1 MDFIGREEE
10 SKAIAYSLE
19 QPGYQGILVSGRR
32 RIGKTELIKHCCLA
46 HFSRF
51 LYYQCTEDGELS
63 NAKELSKVVGDYFS
77 IPSLSFDRVAEA
89 IDFVFS
95 SAEKEEVCFVIDEYP
110 YLQKTVPGLDSLLQ
124 KIIDAHLHSAN
135 LKFFL
140 SGSSVAV
147 MNSLLGE
154 GQPLHRRFQLSL
166 FLKEQDYFD
175 AAQYYPSFSLE
186 DKVRLYSAF
195 GGVPYYLSQID
206 SSLSVKENIILL
218 LSGRFARLGDEATL
232 NLKSELTKISN
243 ANAVFSAIAQGYTRF
258 SDILSQSHLNSSA
271 LLSVVLDSLLQMDLI
286 RKKAPINDENNGQ
299 KFLYSVSDNALAF
312 YYRYVFR
319 NKSAQ
324 AILSDQMF
332 FDTVIADDFESVF
345 VPRAFEELSKEYL
358 ILKNKEGHFNPP
370 FSSIG
375 TFWYN
380 DRKTKKNGQF
390 DVVGKNAKGYSFY
403 EVKFTKNSLDDKAI
417 QNEVAQ
423 LKQAG
428 LPVASIGFI
437 SRSGFALKELY
448 PYSFLTLDDLY
459 SCGQ

>member
-271 LLSVVLDSLLQMDLI
+271 LLSAVLDSLLH
-286 RKKAPINDENNGQ
+286 G
-299 KFLYSVSDNALAF
+299 SH
-312 YYRYVFR
+312 
-319 NKSAQ
+319 
-324 AILSDQMF
+324 
-332 FDTVIADDFESVF
+332 
-345 VPRAFEELSKEYL
+345 SKES
-358 ILKNKEGHFNPP
+358 P
-370 FSSIG
+370 
-375 TFWYN
+375 
-380 DRKTKKNGQF
+380 D
-390 DVVGKNAKGYSFY
+390 
-403 EVKFTKNSLDDKAI
+403 
-417 QNEVAQ
+417 
-423 LKQAG
+423 
-428 LPVASIGFI
+428 
-437 SRSGFALKELY
+437 
-448 PYSFLTLDDLY
+448 
-459 SCGQ
+459 